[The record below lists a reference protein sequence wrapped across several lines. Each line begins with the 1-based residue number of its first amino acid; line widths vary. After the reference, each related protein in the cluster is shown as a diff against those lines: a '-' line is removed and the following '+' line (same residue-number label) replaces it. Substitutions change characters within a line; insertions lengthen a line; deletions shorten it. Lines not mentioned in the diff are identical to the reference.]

1 LLNSDVKIIFKGVCK
16 KMTSTKNFILKYFI
30 ITVFILL
37 ALILVWLSASDFLI
51 IRKMGNLNNFSQNN
65 YINCAV
71 ILPKNE
77 MYWKEF
83 LGEFEQFA
91 QAQKVLSETIFY
103 ESEQEEV
110 FGLKLALF
118 SKFDFVIICDLFATK
133 EIKSLIDQLKMQK
146 IKVISIL
153 SSKNKDLFDTTLG
166 FDYFQKGRVVA
177 SNIETTAK
185 KKNLDKLK
193 IAVITNTINK
203 SISDTLEVEGIKS
216 YLKEKGIA
224 FSVDLFSIEYGNAIS
239 EKLLN
244 NIITAQ
250 QYNCYY
256 TTEELE
262 TFAFIDSFVKSPK
275 DSNFIFIGA
284 GDDSRLL
291 RYRDE
296 GLIDRLVM
304 PNYDELAIRS
314 ILIMKDFEK
323 LSSKGEFIPISI
335 IVK

>member
-1 LLNSDVKIIFKGVCK
+1 MS
-16 KMTSTKNFILKYFI
+16 STKNFILKYLI
-30 ITVFILL
+30 ITVSLL
-37 ALILVWLSASDFLI
+37 LLLILVWLSASDFLI

-118 SKFDFVIICDLFATK
+118 SKFDFVILCDLFHSS
-133 EIKSLIDQLKMQK
+133 EIKSLIDQLKLQK
-146 IKVISIL
+146 IRVISIL
-153 SSKNKDLFDTTLG
+153 NSNLKDFFDTTLG
-166 FDYFQKGRVVA
+166 FDYFQKGRLVA
-177 SNIETTAK
+177 SNIEIIAK
-185 KKNLDKLK
+185 QKKLYRLK

-203 SISDTLEVEGIKS
+203 SLSGNSEVEGIKS
-216 YLKEKGIA
+216 YLKEKGIE
-224 FSVDLFSIEYGNAIS
+224 FSVDLFSIEYGNAES

-296 GLIDRLVM
+296 GLIDKLVM

-323 LSSKGEFIPISI
+323 LAFKGQFIPMSI

>member
-1 LLNSDVKIIFKGVCK
+1 MITSDAKIVFKGVCK
-16 KMTSTKNFILKYFI
+16 KMSSTKNFILKYLI
-30 ITVFILL
+30 ITVSLL
-37 ALILVWLSASDFLI
+37 LLLILVWLSASDFLV

-118 SKFDFVIICDLFATK
+118 SKFDFVILCDLFHSS
-133 EIKSLIDQLKMQK
+133 EIKSLIDQLKLQK

-153 SSKNKDLFDTTLG
+153 NSNLKDFFDTTLG
-166 FDYFQKGRVVA
+166 FDYFQKGRLVA
-177 SNIETTAK
+177 SNIEIVAK
-185 KKNLDKLK
+185 QKNLDRLK

-203 SISDTLEVEGIKS
+203 SLSGNSEVEGIKS
-216 YLKEKGIA
+216 YLKEKGIE
-224 FSVDLFSIEYGNAIS
+224 FSVDLFSIEYGNAES

-244 NIITAQ
+244 NIIAAQ

-323 LSSKGEFIPISI
+323 LASKGQFIPISI

>member
-1 LLNSDVKIIFKGVCK
+1 MS
-16 KMTSTKNFILKYFI
+16 STKNFILKYLI
-30 ITVFILL
+30 ITVSLL
-37 ALILVWLSASDFLI
+37 LLLILVWLSASDFLV

-118 SKFDFVIICDLFATK
+118 SKFDFVILCDLFHSS
-133 EIKSLIDQLKMQK
+133 EINSLINQLKLQK

-153 SSKNKDLFDTTLG
+153 NSNLKDFFDTTLG
-166 FDYFQKGRVVA
+166 FDYFQKGRLVA
-177 SNIETTAK
+177 SNIEIVAK
-185 KKNLDKLK
+185 QKNLDRLK

-203 SISDTLEVEGIKS
+203 SLSGNSEVEGIKS
-216 YLKEKGIA
+216 YLKEKGIE
-224 FSVDLFSIEYGNAIS
+224 FYVDLFSIEYGNAES

-323 LSSKGEFIPISI
+323 LAFNNQFIPISI